1 MNIKVLFSSKIVLLG
16 LVVLLGFLGSLK
28 YRQWRDQKSIEKE
41 KQSLQQQTDALEKK
55 NKELENSLSY
65 LNSSSFKERV
75 ARQQLNLKK
84 TGEIVYSF
92 SENSGADDGG
102 TSALAN
108 KKIGNLEKWWNYFT
122 NSN

>member
-65 LNSSSFKERV
+65 LNSSGFKERI

-84 TGEIVYSF
+84 TDEVVYGF
-92 SENSGADDGG
+92 SENGGNGDGG
-102 TSALAN
+102 TGNSN
-108 KKIGNLEKWWNYFT
+108 DKVGNLAKWWNYFT
-122 NSN
+122 QHDF